1 MACEMIVRLG
11 VIVFLCQ
18 VRFFFLS
25 SSNVNV
31 NIPKMDAQFRTMKS
45 SVCYTC
51 FLCFIFIFCQ
61 VLSCGYAEE
70 STCTPGFESELFVFK
85 VHRDHLH
92 RGKRLGRGNVRLF
105 SQISLKC

>member
-1 MACEMIVRLG
+1 
-11 VIVFLCQ
+11 
-18 VRFFFLS
+18 
-25 SSNVNV
+25 
-31 NIPKMDAQFRTMKS
+31 MDAQFRTMTS
-45 SVCYTC
+45 LVCYTC
-51 FLCFIFIFCQ
+51 VLICFIYLFIFCQ

-92 RGKRLGRGNVRLF
+92 RGKILGRGRLF